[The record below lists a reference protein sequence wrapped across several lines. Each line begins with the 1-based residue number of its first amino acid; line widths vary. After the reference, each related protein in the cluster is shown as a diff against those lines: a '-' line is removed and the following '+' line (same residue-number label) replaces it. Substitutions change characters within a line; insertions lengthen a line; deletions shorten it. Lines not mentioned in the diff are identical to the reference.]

1 MVPQRPALRNSALR
15 RAVLLL
21 SRTVLGWPQRG
32 SSSLLQG
39 AKRAG
44 EEDERVFVGR
54 DVQVVDLPDDDP
66 VIVGGMLGDGTV
78 LDVLIRRLSPSL
90 LWP

>member
-1 MVPQRPALRNSALR
+1 MR
-15 RAVLLL
+15 RRR
-21 SRTVLGWPQRG
+21 S
-32 SSSLLQG
+32 
-39 AKRAG
+39 
-44 EEDERVFVGR
+44 ERVFVGR

-66 VIVGGMLGDGTV
+66 VIVGGMLGDGTF